1 MVGPTIQQDLITT
14 LFSFRLNKY
23 ALTADISKMY
33 RQFLVDE
40 EDRNFQFVLW
50 RSKKEDELKVF
61 RLNTVTYGLPAAS
74 FLAIRSLFF
83 IADKYSSS
91 YPNGSKVL
99 NQDMYVDDVLTE
111 ADNVEALIRTKEELV
126 HILNLHGLNG
136 IVITPFWLQ
145 IITKK

>member
-61 RLNTVTYGLPAAS
+61 R
-74 FLAIRSLFF
+74 
-83 IADKYSSS
+83 
-91 YPNGSKVL
+91 
-99 NQDMYVDDVLTE
+99 
-111 ADNVEALIRTKEELV
+111 
-126 HILNLHGLNG
+126 
-136 IVITPFWLQ
+136 
-145 IITKK
+145 